1 MECWQLQLNRV
12 EEVCKLNI
20 SLTDLM
26 RKKMKANLNESSRF
40 QLNRTEEKTTE
51 KRLLTTSNRATIVC
65 TYEEQHKLAAQKTFF
80 LLGSRQMKKKSSTFL
95 LRLLSTIYSWI

>member
-40 QLNRTEEKTTE
+40 QLNRTEKTTE

-80 LLGSRQMKKKSSTFL
+80 PNLASRQMKTKLYFSS
-95 LRLLSTIYSWI
+95 

>member
-1 MECWQLQLNRV
+1 MECRQLQFNRV

-40 QLNRTEEKTTE
+40 QLNRTDKTTE
-51 KRLLTTSNRATIVC
+51 KPLLTSSSRATIVC
-65 TYEEQHKLAAQKTFF
+65 TYDEQDKLAAQKTFF
-80 LLGSRQMKKKSSTFL
+80 PNLASRQMKKKLYFSS
-95 LRLLSTIYSWI
+95 

>member
-1 MECWQLQLNRV
+1 
-12 EEVCKLNI
+12 
-20 SLTDLM
+20 
-26 RKKMKANLNESSRF
+26 MKANLNESSRF

-80 LLGSRQMKKKSSTFL
+80 PNLASRQMKTKLYFSS
-95 LRLLSTIYSWI
+95 